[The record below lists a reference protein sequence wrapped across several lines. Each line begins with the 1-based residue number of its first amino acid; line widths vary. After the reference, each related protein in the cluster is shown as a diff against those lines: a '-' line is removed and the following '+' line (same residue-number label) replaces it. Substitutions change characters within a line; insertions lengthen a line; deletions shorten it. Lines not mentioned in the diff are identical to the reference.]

1 MTGSSMAPAASS
13 SPSPADRLLT
23 SFCLLC
29 VTLAAAFAVGIG
41 ALGGWGMVAGVH
53 WLAVLPVIPLGAALF
68 AGTCHWP
75 SLMVHLSLVGVVL
88 DQWEGLNFTG
98 IPFLTATKILLLV
111 ALLILVLRGVIPG
124 KAHPPLLLPAAALSH
139 LPFSLI
145 CLGSALAFAYSWRS
159 GLRWA
164 IAPVTLPFLSI
175 VLTQFLSDSRAAA
188 RAARAFAL
196 YSFIPVAAAG
206 IESAIQRRFSGAA
219 LEILIYGVDDIF
231 RVAGSFDNPNDFVVL
246 LLFSVPILLLWAYQS
261 SRWSTRLGLLL
272 GAALQGMILVK
283 TYSRSGY
290 VSMAFTLFAV
300 ALLGRGRI
308 RRFGLLLCLV
318 GALGMLALPDT
329 RNRLVTLAGI
339 RTESAGVSQA
349 LASLNYRKQLLQV
362 AWWEFIE
369 HPILGIG
376 FSNVGPR
383 AKSYSTMLAHKST
396 AENTYLEILAELG
409 LVGFSAYLFFLGVA
423 WTSMR
428 RGLERCRGDS
438 EVEPIFVALAAGYC
452 GFAFNSLFDTNLPDN
467 LPWVLLAVMVHLKP
481 LAGDRT

>member
-1 MTGSSMAPAASS
+1 MTSASLIPDT
-13 SPSPADRLLT
+13 PSGDGIQDRLPAWLFIA
-23 SFCLLC
+23 SLAL
-29 VTLAAAFAVGIG
+29 VGGLTLAVG
-41 ALGGWGMVAGVH
+41 ALAHWGALAGVE
-53 WLAVLPVIPLGAALF
+53 WLAILPALPLGVALF
-68 AGTCHWP
+68 VGTCRWP
-75 SLMVHLSLVGVVL
+75 SLIVHLSLVGVVL
-88 DQWEGLNFTG
+88 DQWEGLKFTG
-98 IPFLTATKILLLV
+98 VPFLTATKILLLV
-111 ALLILVLRGVIPG
+111 AVLILILRGVIPG
-124 KAHPPLLLPAAALSH
+124 RKNPPLLLPAAALAH

-159 GLRWA
+159 GLRWV
-164 IAPVTLPFLSI
+164 IAPVTLPFLAI
-175 VLTQFLSDSRAAA
+175 VLTQFLSDPRTAA
-188 RAARAFAL
+188 RLVRAFAL

-206 IESAIQRRFSGAA
+206 IESVIQRRFSGAA

-246 LLFSVPILLLWAYQS
+246 LLFSVPILLLWAHQTPK
-261 SRWSTRLGLLL
+261 WSARILLL
-272 GAALQGMILVK
+272 SGAALQGMILVK

-290 VSMAFTLFAV
+290 VSMAFTLLAV

-329 RNRLVTLAGI
+329 RNRLITLAGI

-362 AWWEFIE
+362 AWWEFID

-409 LVGFSAYLFFLGVA
+409 MVGITAYLFFLGVA
-423 WTSMR
+423 WTAMR

-438 EVEPIFVALAAGYC
+438 EIGPIFVALAAGYC

-481 LAGDRT
+481 LAGNRT